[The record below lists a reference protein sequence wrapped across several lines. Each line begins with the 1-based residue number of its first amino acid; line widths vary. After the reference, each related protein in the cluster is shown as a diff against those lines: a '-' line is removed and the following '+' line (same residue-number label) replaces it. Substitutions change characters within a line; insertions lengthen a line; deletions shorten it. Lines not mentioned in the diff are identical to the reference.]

1 MADANPEQDPRPEQ
15 QPGGAGLPDDASGD
29 SSPASQE
36 TPPDQA
42 AVPDQPAAPEDDG
55 RMPPEDYSADSS
67 GYDPQSGY
75 YDGYEPTEPAETALA
90 ESSSPSTA
98 PVVAPPPPPPPAPVD
113 TKDPEPESDDDDD
126 GMLRMSFMEHLEE
139 LRVRLIRALGGIAVA
154 FAVCIFFAD
163 KIWDAVRQPAA
174 NALKQL
180 GFPGELAQI
189 TPTEAFSIIWIKLPV
204 LAALFVAAPWVLYQ
218 VWAFISPGL
227 YKKERRLAA
236 PFIIT
241 TAGLFILGGCFAYF
255 VAFRFGLT
263 FLLGIGV
270 NIGVRPIISM
280 TEYTDLFINVMLGV
294 GLVFELPVLIF
305 FLTLLRIASPRFLL
319 QNSRYAILLI
329 VVGAAI
335 ITPTPDVYNLTIFA
349 VPMILLYFVGVFAS
363 YLLVLSRE
371 GRRFPWGKVM
381 LWFLVVGAILALGGY
396 MAMSVYGLKFIPA
409 WPFFAR

>member
-15 QPGGAGLPDDASGD
+15 QPGGAGLPGNASGD
-29 SSPASQE
+29 ASPD
-36 TPPDQA
+36 TPPIMPEQA
-42 AVPDQPAAPEDDG
+42 PAPEDDG
-55 RMPPEDYSADSS
+55 RITPEDYPASS
-67 GYDPQSGY
+67 SSDYDPQSGY
-75 YDGYEPTEPAETALA
+75 YDGYQPAETAVVKP
-90 ESSSPSTA
+90 SSTSSTPEA
-98 PVVAPPPPPPPAPVD
+98 VPPPAPPPAPAG
-113 TKDPEPESDDDDD
+113 TKDPEPDDDDD

-139 LRVRLIRALGGIAVA
+139 LRLRLIRALAGIAVA

-174 NALKQL
+174 NALRQL

-204 LAALFVAAPWVLYQ
+204 LAALFLAAPWVLYQ
-218 VWAFISPGL
+218 VWAFIAPGL

-270 NIGVRPIISM
+270 NIGVRPVISM

-319 QNSRYAILLI
+319 RNSRYAILLI

-371 GRRFPWGKVM
+371 GRRFPWGKV
-381 LWFLVVGAILALGGY
+381 LIWLAVIAAILALGGY

-409 WPFFAR
+409 WPFLAR

>member
-1 MADANPEQDPRPEQ
+1 
-15 QPGGAGLPDDASGD
+15 
-29 SSPASQE
+29 
-36 TPPDQA
+36 
-42 AVPDQPAAPEDDG
+42 
-55 RMPPEDYSADSS
+55 
-67 GYDPQSGY
+67 
-75 YDGYEPTEPAETALA
+75 
-90 ESSSPSTA
+90 
-98 PVVAPPPPPPPAPVD
+98 
-113 TKDPEPESDDDDD
+113 
-126 GMLRMSFMEHLEE
+126 MLRMSFMEHLEE
-139 LRVRLIRALGGIAVA
+139 LRLRLIRALAGIAVA

-174 NALKQL
+174 NALRQL

-204 LAALFVAAPWVLYQ
+204 LAALFLAAPWVLYQ
-218 VWAFISPGL
+218 VWAFIAPGL

-270 NIGVRPIISM
+270 NIGVRPVISM

-319 QNSRYAILLI
+319 RNSRYAILLI

-371 GRRFPWGKVM
+371 GRRFPWGKV
-381 LWFLVVGAILALGGY
+381 LIWLAVIAAILALGGY

-409 WPFFAR
+409 WPFLAR